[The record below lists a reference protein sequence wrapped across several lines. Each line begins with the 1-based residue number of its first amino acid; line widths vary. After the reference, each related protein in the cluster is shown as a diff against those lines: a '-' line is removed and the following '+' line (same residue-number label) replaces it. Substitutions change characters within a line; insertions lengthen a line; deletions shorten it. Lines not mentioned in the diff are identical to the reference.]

1 MFSERDSTGAFGGFG
16 QRSATLWLTVGFV
29 IVFALQCINDV
40 YLHTPVEGW
49 LALTRRGIL
58 DGWVWQLFT
67 FQLLHA
73 DFFHL
78 VFNLIVFW
86 WLGHF
91 CEGLMGVR
99 RFLVAL
105 FGCGAVGGLLQG
117 ALMVFFPLHFGAAS
131 VGASAGVFGL
141 LSVFALCERDAEI
154 RLYFVIPVR
163 AIWVL
168 CASLAISAFFTL
180 VPTPREYGV
189 AHAAHL
195 GGLLAGMVW
204 YRMGWHHEFQPLP
217 GSVLLQSLRERF
229 ARPQT
234 QQRGP
239 ADRWASL
246 EMEPRRP
253 ASRPTKTA
261 TPAEQDLSREVD
273 RILDKMNAKQPLTD
287 AERELLHQAGRR
299 IGRR

>member
-1 MFSERDSTGAFGGFG
+1 MF
-16 QRSATLWLTVGFV
+16 LTIGFV
-29 IVFALQCINDV
+29 VVFALQCINDV

-58 DGWVWQLFT
+58 SGWAWQPLT
-67 FQLLHA
+67 FQALHA

-86 WLGHF
+86 WLEHF

-99 RFLVAL
+99 RFLLAL

-117 ALMVFFPLHFGAAS
+117 ALMVMAPQHYGSAA
-131 VGASAGVFGL
+131 VGASAGVSAL
-141 LSVFALCERDAEI
+141 LAIFALCERDAEI

-163 AIWVL
+163 ALWILWG
-168 CASLAISAFFTL
+168 SLAISAFFTL
-180 VPTPREYGV
+180 VPTPREFDV

-195 GGLLAGMVW
+195 GGLLAGMAW
-204 YRMGWHHEFQPLP
+204 YRMGWHHDFQPLP
-217 GSVLLQSLRERF
+217 GATWIESLGERLSKSP
-229 ARPQT
+229 AKRP
-234 QQRGP
+234 GP
-239 ADRWASL
+239 TARWASL
-246 EMEPRRP
+246 EVEP
-253 ASRPTKTA
+253 SRPPKTA
-261 TPAEQDLSREVD
+261 ATPEEDLSREVD
-273 RILDKMNAKQPLTD
+273 RILDKMNAKQPLSD

>member
-1 MFSERDSTGAFGGFG
+1 M
-16 QRSATLWLTVGFV
+16 WLTVGFV
-29 IVFALQCINDV
+29 IIFGLQCINDV
-40 YLHTPVEGW
+40 YLHSPVEGW

-86 WLGHF
+86 WLGSF
-91 CEGLMGVR
+91 CESLMGVR
-99 RFLVAL
+99 RFLLAL
-105 FGCGAVGGLLQG
+105 FGCGAMGGILQG
-117 ALMVFFPLHFGAAS
+117 TLMVFLPQHYGTAS

-141 LSVFALCERDAEI
+141 LAVFALCERDAVI
-154 RLYFVIPVR
+154 QLYFVLPVR
-163 AIWVL
+163 AVWVL
-168 CASLAISAFFTL
+168 WASLAISAFFTL
-180 VPTPREYGV
+180 VPTPREFGV
-189 AHAAHL
+189 AHGAHL
-195 GGLLAGMVW
+195 GGLLAGMAW

-217 GSVLLQSLRERF
+217 GAGLLQSLMERF
-229 ARPQT
+229 SKPQT
-234 QQRGP
+234 SRRGHS
-239 ADRWASL
+239 DRWASL
-246 EMEPRRP
+246 EMEPGRP
-253 ASRPTKTA
+253 SSHPAKTTPGAGKAPTTTT
-261 TPAEQDLSREVD
+261 TPTPEENLSREVD